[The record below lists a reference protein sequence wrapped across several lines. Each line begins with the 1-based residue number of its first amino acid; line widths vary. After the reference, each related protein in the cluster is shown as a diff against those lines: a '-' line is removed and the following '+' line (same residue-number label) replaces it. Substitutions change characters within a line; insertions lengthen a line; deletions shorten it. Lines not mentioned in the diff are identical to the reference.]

1 MTIGLTDD
9 MLDWASRFVG
19 LPLSRDPRM
28 AASGAVAAFAG
39 GGAPGPASFTG
50 VPSLSFDGDATGRPS
65 NQRQHHQVPTRV
77 AEAPGGSQ
85 QKISLDDAK
94 KQVSD
99 AMAPI
104 DKITVTYDVAA
115 ENDAVGDAFRKV
127 YAQTKSGN
135 IEKGFG
141 DDVKKLK
148 EAVAHLKAAADKVD
162 LPTRRKS
169 RDAQLKKITD
179 LTGESKLSDLEKVP
193 ARDKATMIDDLL
205 GAGELEGDA
214 RMLELLYVVTPLD
227 SDFEKA
233 DKKLQQVTADK
244 LKGDKALTAVRANW
258 SSLNPAEKND
268 QQQIL
273 KTMQHLADVQ
283 SDTFGI
289 DHVPVLADD
298 AGKPKVPK
306 HDVALFDEADNKIY
320 VNLQNPGIK
329 DFASALEVV
338 FHENAHHWQHE
349 LVKKLEARPPKLT
362 QADPLYNEARLFQA
376 NSRRPGGYVKPP
388 PDPTADEQ
396 ARMEEIAYEQQP
408 VERHAIKAGK
418 ETARLV
424 DAALQ
429 PAPTTPPSKAG
440 PGSKDATPPPKSGP

>member
-1 MTIGLTDD
+1 
-9 MLDWASRFVG
+9 
-19 LPLSRDPRM
+19 
-28 AASGAVAAFAG
+28 
-39 GGAPGPASFTG
+39 
-50 VPSLSFDGDATGRPS
+50 
-65 NQRQHHQVPTRV
+65 
-77 AEAPGGSQ
+77 
-85 QKISLDDAK
+85 
-94 KQVSD
+94 
-99 AMAPI
+99 MAPI

-115 ENDAVGDAFRKV
+115 EDNAVRGAFQKV
-127 YAQTKSGN
+127 YAQIKSGN
-135 IEKGFG
+135 LEKGFG

-162 LPTRRKS
+162 LPARQKS

-179 LTGESKLSDLEKVP
+179 LNGAGKVRDLEKVP

-205 GAGELEGDA
+205 GAGEPKGDA
-214 RMLELLYVVTPLD
+214 RDVLELLYVVTPMD

-244 LKGDKALTAVRANW
+244 LKGDKALTAARANW
-258 SSLNPAEKND
+258 SRLNPAEKND

-273 KTMQHLADVQ
+273 KTMQRLADVQ

-306 HDVALFDEADNKIY
+306 QDVALFDEADNKIY

-329 DFASALEVV
+329 DFTSALAVV

-349 LVKKLEARPPKLT
+349 LVKKLEARPPKLSP
-362 QADPLYNEARLFQA
+362 ADPLYNEARLFQA

-388 PDPTADEQ
+388 PDPNADDQ
-396 ARMEEIAYEQQP
+396 AKMEEIAYEQQP
-408 VERHAIKAGK
+408 VERHAIKAGN

-429 PAPTTPPSKAG
+429 PAPTTPPSKGG
-440 PGSKDATPPPKSGP
+440 PGSKDATPPPKGGP